1 MDHGELPEGLVLQRT
16 TQEFDLASV
25 PAALLRSHRIAAG
38 VWGVLRVRAGSLD
51 FVWEDAN
58 NSVATVELGPGESIV
73 VPPEVPH
80 RVVPGDLARF
90 VVEFHR

>member
-1 MDHGELPEGLVLQRT
+1 MDHGELPERLVLQRT

-25 PAALLRSHRIAAG
+25 PAGLLRSHRLAAG

-51 FVWEDAN
+51 FVWEDERDAAA
-58 NSVATVELGPGESIV
+58 VVELGPGESIV
-73 VPPEVPH
+73 VPPEAPH
-80 RVVPGDLARF
+80 RVVLGDHARF